1 MTAID
6 TPMNGFRF
14 CPLCGEALMELSSGP
29 DEGRPACRRGH
40 FIHYDN
46 PAVTAFIFLEREG
59 QYLLLKRGR
68 DPYRD
73 RWELPGGFVEAGET
87 PAEAIRRELFEE
99 TGLRTSSTRVIGAY
113 ASRYG
118 DHGKW
123 TVDVAFRGQVSP
135 GELSLSPES
144 TDAAWLPIAK
154 MPPLAFQGERQAFR
168 EFEKRLALPSDPHCD
183 TRESEQS
190 A

>member
-6 TPMNGFRF
+6 TPANEFRF
-14 CPLCGEALMELSSGP
+14 CPLCGEALVELPSGP
-29 DEGRPACRRGH
+29 DKGRPACGGGH
-40 FIHYDN
+40 FIHYEN

-59 QYLLLKRGR
+59 RYLLLKRGR

-99 TGLRTSSTRVIGAY
+99 TGLRTNSIRVIGAY

-123 TVDVAFRGQVSP
+123 TVDVAFHGQASS
-135 GELSLSPES
+135 GEPSLSAES
-144 TDAAWLPIAK
+144 TDAVWLPIAE

-168 EFEKRLALPSDPHCD
+168 EFEKTLDLPRDRRCDP
-183 TRESEQS
+183 RESEQS